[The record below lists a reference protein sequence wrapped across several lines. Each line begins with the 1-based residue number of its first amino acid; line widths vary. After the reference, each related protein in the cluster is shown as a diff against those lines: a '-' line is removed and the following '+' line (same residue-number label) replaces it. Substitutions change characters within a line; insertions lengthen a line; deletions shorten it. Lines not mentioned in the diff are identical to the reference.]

1 MESTITKKSTGLK
14 SNAKVSD
21 LKYAVISSIRDWL
34 YKVCEN
40 SKITREWNAII
51 EKQLAEN
58 ICPLEAESWEYN
70 SKWGYRLTIFT
81 DRFTAD
87 FKEMI
92 ISSCKKDWIEIMDL
106 ESEQIIAGTE
116 YSIEL

>member
-1 MESTITKKSTGLK
+1 MKSSITKKSTGLT

-21 LKYAVISSIRDWL
+21 LKAAVISSINEWL
-34 YKVCEN
+34 FKVCEN
-40 SKITREWNAII
+40 AKITKEWDKII

-58 ICPLEAESWEYN
+58 ICPLEAESWEYK

-81 DRFTAD
+81 DRFTSD

-92 ISSCKKDWIEIMDL
+92 IASYKKDWSEIIDL
-106 ESEQIIAGTE
+106 DNEQIIAGTE
-116 YSIEL
+116 YSI